1 MIKPL
6 TKKDIK
12 EIVTDVI
19 EPFAHAVQEDFKK
32 VDKRFDGV
40 ETRLDKLEIGMGDVR
55 ARLSGVEED
64 VSWMK
69 ENSGAIFTKLDR
81 FITLY
86 EKQEQEML
94 IMGEHIRRL
103 EERIIKLEKQP
114 RANPT

>member
-1 MIKPL
+1 MPKSL

-12 EIVTDVI
+12 EAVVDVI

-32 VDKRFDGV
+32 VNKRFDGV
-40 ETRLDKLEIGMGDVR
+40 EIRLDKLEIGLVDVR
-55 ARLSGVEED
+55 VKLSKVEED

-69 ENSGAIFTKLDR
+69 ENSGAIFTKLDK

-94 IMGEHIRRL
+94 IMGEHIKRL
-103 EERIIKLEKQP
+103 EDRLVKLEKRLQ
-114 RANPT
+114 AN